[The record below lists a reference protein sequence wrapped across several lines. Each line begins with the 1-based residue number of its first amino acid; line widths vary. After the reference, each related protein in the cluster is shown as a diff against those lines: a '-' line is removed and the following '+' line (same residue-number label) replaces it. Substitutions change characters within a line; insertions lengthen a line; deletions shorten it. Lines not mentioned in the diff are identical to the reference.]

1 MNDLTIFFVVPVL
14 LLLTAY
20 ALYMGK
26 EIRGQNLGTRSSN
39 GSGEG
44 FYGKREVREDGS
56 YVTTKWFM
64 ILLIPIIPLG
74 TYRVWRGESTQS
86 FFAGLYSGVSQST
99 QVRLER
105 LKLNWAQIF
114 LTYAVLILVLLA
126 LSSLVIFSFRFPAGG
141 FLIFEILILAGVVAL
156 TVWMLRT
163 LFNK

>member
-1 MNDLTIFFVVPVL
+1 MNDLTIFLVPAL
-14 LLLTAY
+14 LLFIAY
-20 ALYMGK
+20 ALYMRK

-64 ILLIPIIPLG
+64 ILLIPILPLG
-74 TYRVWRGESTQS
+74 TYRVWRGKSTQS

-105 LKLNWAQIF
+105 IKLNWAQIF
-114 LTYAVLILVLLA
+114 STYAVLLLILLA
-126 LSSLVIFSFRFPAGG
+126 ISSLVIFSFRFPAIGS
-141 FLIFEILILAGVVAL
+141 LIFEILVLVGVMALA
-156 TVWMLRT
+156 VWMIRT
-163 LFNK
+163 LFNKK